1 MYRNRDWIQTWT
13 WGMGMDPPGNEP
25 GYNAQTAI
33 DYKEGPKA
41 VTDPDEE
48 K

>member
-1 MYRNRDWIQTWT
+1 MDMDKDL
-13 WGMGMDPPGNEP
+13 GKDPPGNEP
-25 GYNAQTAI
+25 GYDTQTGI

-41 VTDPDEE
+41 VTDPGEE